1 MIRHFLCAYQ
11 GVRNFSFSEN
21 FRKKKWIK
29 LLNSGLNTPI
39 LLVSF
44 VLNGIRIFV
53 AYIRETLRCVFF
65 QFKKLSLVCLL
76 VKYSEVMIEDFWDFI
91 RNHWIK
97 YSLTRILLYG
107 RRRFSE
113 KPYPRIFSTVNIL
126 FIMKVFNW
134 YETDSHCLYSIVTLV
149 SQSQVID
156 SC

>member
-1 MIRHFLCAYQ
+1 MLDR
-11 GVRNFSFSEN
+11 V
-21 FRKKKWIK
+21 
-29 LLNSGLNTPI
+29 LNTPI

-44 VLNGIRIFV
+44 VLNGIKVFV
-53 AYIRETLRCVFF
+53 AYIRKILRRVFF

-76 VKYSEVMIEDFWDFI
+76 VKYSEDMREDFWDFI

-97 YSLTRILLYG
+97 YAKIRLFHLRVFSCVRTILSLYG

-113 KPYPRIFSTVNIL
+113 NPYPRIFNTVNIL